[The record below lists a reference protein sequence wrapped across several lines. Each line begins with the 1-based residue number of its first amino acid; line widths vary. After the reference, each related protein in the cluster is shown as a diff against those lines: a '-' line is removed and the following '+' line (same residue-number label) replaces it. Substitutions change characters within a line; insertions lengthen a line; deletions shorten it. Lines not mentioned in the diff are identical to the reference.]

1 MMPDVLTGKEVLQ
14 MIREAYDKKLRLVEI
29 SLTQPT
35 DDNPKGKPVVGPELR
50 LKHKKSGL
58 IYTVNAVGHSQYE
71 LRTPEGEKF
80 MVGRDEL
87 EKEYELD

>member
-1 MMPDVLTGKEVLQ
+1 MPDVISGKDILQ
-14 MIREAYDKKLRLVEI
+14 MIREAYDKKLKLIEI

-35 DDNPKGKPVVGPELR
+35 EADPKGKPIVGKELR

-58 IYTVNAVGHSQYE
+58 IYTVNSVGHSQYE

-80 MVGRDEL
+80 TVTSDEL